1 MNINGENEERKTVT
15 MEEKHT
21 KNVIISK
28 WCSDEK
34 KNIISNNSDE
44 IKAAKPM
51 LADIHVDL
59 LVHICTYLKYVET
72 MKMTFISKSMEKA
85 LLHEPNANLLWR
97 QYLQKEELPGNTSN
111 HFILQMQKYYEAE
124 KEERNLLKP
133 RVLELLQEVQ
143 VDEES
148 HNIAPRQI
156 VDYSFTIARSH
167 SWYKHIPQYSGFA
180 FLRVGFDKKTWSRG
194 FNEETGKYKEYLTGD
209 GTQFHYT
216 WMPSKK
222 RWDAYNVMDYLYNSK
237 DDPGEQQVS
246 CAFWEW
252 KRDFN
257 HSKKWLPLKQWKT
270 MMDKLLE
277 NGYLGPESEDG
288 LTLKKLPTIPELSTI
303 EDETESENEDDTIQ
317 QQPQQQPKQLQKRVI
332 NTLNIHAI
340 MDLLSK
346 SGCKVLP
353 KSKQIRTDL
362 EMTAA
367 IHKFSM
373 HTYNRLYENGF
384 VDGHDLDGNPVD
396 LTKIFPNQ
404 LKGGMSRR
412 WTLKDESEFQLSPN
426 MLKDFDTLKK
436 VNDEIVSGIVNLED
450 EDIKRSVSI
459 NLLRSLFPQASPEIS
474 DDEFLKLLNKYI
486 ESDSKRD
493 KYSKRKKSK
502 EMKLFQ
508 PNLCVIAQQVRE
520 LTGVAL
526 TLEKTYSAILGKE
539 DSMKYGIGTEASRQK
554 IMDNIIRK
562 GFNQFQSF

>member
-15 MEEKHT
+15 MEKKHT
-21 KNVIISK
+21 KNVIIST
-28 WCSDEK
+28 CVDEK
-34 KNIISNNSDE
+34 KDIISNNSDE
-44 IKAAKPM
+44 AKPT

-85 LLHEPNANLLWR
+85 LLREPNANLLWR

-133 RVLELLQEVQ
+133 RVLELLQQVQ

-209 GTQFHYT
+209 GTEFHYT
-216 WMPSKK
+216 WMPSKE

-373 HTYNRLYENGF
+373 YTYDRLYENGF
-384 VDGHDLDGNPVD
+384 VNGLDFDNNPVD

-404 LKGGMSRR
+404 LKGGMSHR

-554 IMDNIIRK
+554 IMDNIVRVK
-562 GFNQFQSF
+562 V

>member
-28 WCSDEK
+28 CDEK
-34 KNIISNNSDE
+34 KDIISNNSDE
-44 IKAAKPM
+44 AKPT

-72 MKMTFISKSMEKA
+72 MKMTCISKSMEKA
-85 LLHEPNANLLWR
+85 LLREPNANLLWR

-133 RVLELLQEVQ
+133 RVLELLQQVQ

-180 FLRVGFDKKTWSRG
+180 FLRVGFDKKAWSRG
-194 FNEETGKYKEYLTGD
+194 FDEETGTYKEYLTGD

-340 MDLLSK
+340 MDLLSTT
-346 SGCKVLP
+346 SCKVLP

-367 IHKFSM
+367 IHKASVTM

-384 VDGHDLDGNPVD
+384 VNGLDFDNNPVD

-404 LKGGMSRR
+404 LKGGMSHR

-554 IMDNIIRK
+554 IMDNIVRVK
-562 GFNQFQSF
+562 V